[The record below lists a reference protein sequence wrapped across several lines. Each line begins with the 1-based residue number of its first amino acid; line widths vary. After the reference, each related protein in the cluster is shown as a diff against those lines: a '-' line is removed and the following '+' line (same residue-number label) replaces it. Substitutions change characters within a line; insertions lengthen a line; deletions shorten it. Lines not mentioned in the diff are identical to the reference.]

1 MPNKI
6 EYSAAVFTFC
16 LVSIGFLGLLFAL
29 VGCNHAEPMEEPP
42 AFVGEWAGEFTD
54 GTSTFLL
61 TLSIREDRT
70 YTATIQQGADMLSRE
85 RGKWDATET
94 IFRTISQTCEE
105 GAPLHLV
112 SCSEDW
118 ESVPID
124 IAGGAWTMHFAA
136 GGNLQSVTLRRVG

>member
-1 MPNKI
+1 MNWR
-6 EYSAAVFTFC
+6 FTDIV
-16 LVSIGFLGLLFAL
+16 LIALLALLFIMAAL
-29 VGCNHAEPMEEPP
+29 SLWGCNHAEPMEEPP

-70 YTATIQQGADMLSRE
+70 YTATIQQGGDTLSRE
-85 RGKWDATET
+85 RGKWDATKT
-94 IFRTISQTCEE
+94 IFRTLGQTCEE